1 MREAYSKNIERAGST
16 DSFYIQINP
25 NDLKG
30 IEKILRDRDI
40 IRSVYPK
47 DLFDQYSLG
56 DYLEQIHVHESK
68 FTALLDRNIFSDII
82 ALAKKTDKKST
93 TKTQKDACALL
104 AFLQLS
110 DSLIEPGMAIYEYI
124 DSGYYEQAINELSLF
139 RAVDNIH
146 PQIFI
151 DLALGRI
158 NSLPSN
164 SLHSLRV
171 DSIQELKG
179 EDIHRW
185 KLHYGFALKLASIEM
200 TGGKPYEKIE
210 AFLKWMYTDYLFS
223 SSATTFGLIYFS
235 DKRIKKMVK
244 NLNCSDSDKF
254 IKGIRN
260 AAWDMT
266 VAHYWSKKAIENRE
280 KGALWLLCT
289 EDKALREIANFMAST
304 YNSNEDLKE
313 KSKSVFLNYLGKKEG
328 TRAYALYN
336 SFISNHDNGAR
347 SINILKSTKALYPV
361 VEALEKEL
369 LSIICI

>member
-1 MREAYSKNIERAGST
+1 MDYVAV
-16 DSFYIQINP
+16 YIQINP
-25 NDLKG
+25 TDLKG
-30 IEKILRDRDI
+30 IEQILRERDI

-47 DLFDQYSLG
+47 DLFDQYFLG

-82 ALAKKTDKKST
+82 AVAIKSDKKST
-93 TKTQKDACALL
+93 TKTQKAACALL
-104 AFLQLS
+104 AFLQLF

-146 PQIFI
+146 PQIFT

-158 NSLPSN
+158 NSIPSN
-164 SLHSLRV
+164 SLNSLRV

-185 KLHYGFALKLASIEM
+185 KLYYGFTLKLASIEM
-200 TGGKPYEKIE
+200 TGGRPYQKIE
-210 AFLKWMYTDYLFS
+210 AFLKWMHTDYIFS
-223 SSATTFGLIYFS
+223 ASAIIFGLIYFS

-244 NLNCSDSDKF
+244 NLNCSDSNKF

-266 VAHYWSKKAIENRE
+266 VAHYWSKKAIENRG
-280 KGALWLLCT
+280 KGDLWLLCT
-289 EDKALREIANFMAST
+289 EDKALKETANFMAST
-304 YNSNEDLKE
+304 YDSDEDLKE
-313 KSKSVFLNYLGKKEG
+313 KSESLFLNYLGKKDG
-328 TRAYALYN
+328 ARAYALYN
-336 SFISNHDNGAR
+336 SFISNHNNGAR
-347 SINILKSTKALYPV
+347 RINILKSTEALYPF
-361 VEALEKEL
+361 VEDLEKEL
-369 LSIICI
+369 LTIFCT